1 MLFAKFPIHVIIFK
15 KYGNVIKPEFDFG
28 RIETEEEKTKDGIIK
43 KEYLLLK
50 KEKAKVPLIN
60 LKNFFDI
67 ENERYVFLF
76 KPERDVYVPC
86 RVTPNY
92 ISVNLVTHEKD
103 EKGNVVPKLVEVPIV
118 VPQLIPEEITKKD
131 LRTLYANEILRAQ
144 ERWKKVSFWEKWGGL
159 IMITLMLIFGLM
171 IFVVAYQQYSN
182 VIGSA
187 SMSLEKVA
195 DALNKVADKLMQIT
209 QQNTTAPISPPTP
222 PKPPY

>member
-1 MLFAKFPIHVIIFK
+1 MLFSKFPIHVIIFK

-50 KEKAKVPLIN
+50 NEKAKVPLVN
-60 LKNFFDI
+60 LKNLFDI

-103 EKGNVVPKLVEVPIV
+103 EKGNVVPKLVEMPIF
-118 VPQLIPEEITKKD
+118 IPRIETEEITKKE

-195 DALNKVADKLMQIT
+195 DALNKVADKLMQAL